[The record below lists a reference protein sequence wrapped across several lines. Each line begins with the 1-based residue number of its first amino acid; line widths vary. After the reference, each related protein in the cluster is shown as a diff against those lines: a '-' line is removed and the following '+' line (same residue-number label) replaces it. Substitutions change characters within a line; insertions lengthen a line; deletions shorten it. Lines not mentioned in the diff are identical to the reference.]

1 MNYHLIY
8 QTETPKFLKALCET
22 PPMRRLREVGMNC
35 GCEYTAFP
43 RFAGIARYTRFE
55 HSLGAALIVRRFTLD
70 EKQAAAALLHDVAT
84 PVFAHVVDFLRG
96 DYLSQTATESGTAE
110 RIRESAE
117 IGAVLRSLGL
127 KAEDVEDYH
136 RFPIADNDPPRLSAD
151 RLDYTLGNAVN
162 FGLASIEE
170 LTEIFADLRVGENEF
185 GETELVFAD
194 GDKAARF
201 AELALECSKIYV
213 CDADRYAMQALAEL
227 LRDALAAGVL
237 EEKDLDATEEA
248 VIGKLLVDETFAARW
263 TAFRALSRTERAE
276 EPDGREGWRR
286 IPAKK
291 RRIDPYVEGRGRVS
305 ALYPELGAAIGEFL
319 NEDITYWVR
328 GEGT

>member
-1 MNYHLIY
+1 MNYHSIY
-8 QTETPKFLKALCET
+8 QTEVPDFLARMCLT
-22 PPMRRLREVGMNC
+22 PPMTRLKKVGMNC

-43 RFAGIARYTRFE
+43 RFASIARYTRFE
-55 HSLGAALIVRRFTLD
+55 HSLGAALIVWRFTHS
-70 EKQAAAALLHDVAT
+70 EAQAVSALLHDIAT

-96 DYLSQTATESGTAE
+96 DYLSQTSTESGTAE
-110 RIRESAE
+110 IIRNSAE
-117 IGAVLRSLGL
+117 IGAVLRELGL
-127 KAEDVEDYH
+127 RPEDVEDYH

-170 LTEIFADLRVGENEF
+170 LTEIFSDLRVGENEF
-185 GETELVFAD
+185 GETELVFQDAE
-194 GDKAARF
+194 KAARF

-227 LRDALAAGVL
+227 LRRALAAGVL
-237 EEKDLDATEEA
+237 TENDLSTTEEEVVA
-248 VIGKLLVDETFAARW
+248 KLLAEENFAARW
-263 TAFRALSRTERAE
+263 TAFRALSRTERADA
-276 EPDGREGWRR
+276 PDEKEGWRR

-291 RRIDPYVEGRGRVS
+291 RRIDPYVEGRARVS
-305 ALYPELGAAIGEFL
+305 ALYPQIGAAIGEFL

-328 GEGT
+328 GE